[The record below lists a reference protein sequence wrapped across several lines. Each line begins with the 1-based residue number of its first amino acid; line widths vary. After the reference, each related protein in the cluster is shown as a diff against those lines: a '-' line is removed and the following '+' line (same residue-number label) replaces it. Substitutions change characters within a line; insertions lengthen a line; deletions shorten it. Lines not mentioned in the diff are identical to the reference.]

1 MASDR
6 GRIFLFVET
15 GAWLVLAAGMWIY
28 SFRFDGDFPAYL
40 WGPVSWPRAVLAAVV
55 VLALAQF
62 AMRLVTASPSRPGAE
77 TVSGE
82 GREAWDERPEIRD
95 GRGEAHAGS
104 PDPAEPEPSAGA
116 NLGARASRPQRAGD
130 PSQGP
135 CGRDARVRQDA
146 PLPGIRHRG
155 IGGRVADNSSS
166 FCRRLQGSGTQVA
179 GNTGEAR
186 AGSREARRK
195 EAGGTGVDSRETEG
209 GVGETQRGRAARF
222 RILSTF
228 GLPFVYLVLLPRTGY
243 FVTTPLFLVAYM
255 LVFRERSLKYM
266 LATAALLYLGSLAIF
281 SKLLFVPLPTGN
293 WPGFYDFS
301 NWLLKI
307 LNAL

>member
-1 MASDR
+1 M
-6 GRIFLFVET
+6 
-15 GAWLVLAAGMWIY
+15 
-28 SFRFDGDFPAYL
+28 
-40 WGPVSWPRAVLAAVV
+40 
-55 VLALAQF
+55 
-62 AMRLVTASPSRPGAE
+62 
-77 TVSGE
+77 
-82 GREAWDERPEIRD
+82 
-95 GRGEAHAGS
+95 
-104 PDPAEPEPSAGA
+104 
-116 NLGARASRPQRAGD
+116 
-130 PSQGP
+130 
-135 CGRDARVRQDA
+135 
-146 PLPGIRHRG
+146 
-155 IGGRVADNSSS
+155 ADNSSS
-166 FCRRLQGSGTQVA
+166 FCRGLQGSGTQVA

-209 GVGETQRGRAARF
+209 GVGETQRGWAARF

-228 GLPFVYLVLLPRTGY
+228 GLPFVYLALLPRTGY
-243 FVTTPLFLVAYM
+243 FATTPLFLVAYM